1 MNSYSLSIQLLGL
14 LIVAGGLA
22 IAWSM
27 SRRFRLD
34 LGLKKK
40 ERKKKEDV
48 GFIIDAFHSV
58 TKELKE
64 KEQELERLRASA
76 EQRAENVESYN
87 ENILQ
92 CVTNG
97 VMTFDRNGRVI
108 TLNRAASELLGISHE
123 QAVDRPCSDIFGSGD
138 ICRSVEET
146 IGRTTTSLR
155 METTLERPE
164 GRMWLGYNTAL
175 LTDRQGSS
183 LGVILSFSDLT
194 EVKRLQEQVE
204 LRERL
209 IALGEMSAGIAHEL
223 RNPMAVIAGYLALV
237 SKKSAVPEQKIIRDV
252 VAEINGMNRII
263 DDLLTFA
270 RPASL
275 NRVRINIRE
284 LIEGCVANVLQAK
297 GNDARVTTV
306 LDLPE
311 LEVFLDEVLMRQA
324 LTNLVQNAVE
334 AMPEGGTLTIQG
346 MSTSREL
353 SLTIA
358 DIGTGIPRDTLKK
371 IFLPFF
377 TTKDTGVGL
386 GLALVHKI
394 VLSHGGRIDVRS
406 SEGQGTTFTVV
417 LPTAGN

>member
-123 QAVDRPCSDIFGSGD
+123 QAVNRPCSDIFGSGD

-297 GNDARVTTV
+297 GNEARATTV

-334 AMPEGGTLTIQG
+334 AMQEGGTLTIQG
-346 MSTSREL
+346 MSTSRDL

-358 DIGTGIPRDTLKK
+358 DTGTGIPRDTLKK